1 MNKGQEKQFG
11 FFVALVLLG
20 VGLWRLHVGG
30 DHPFYWITGA
40 IVLAVA
46 TALFP
51 RIWVPLLRVWMPVA
65 GFLGWINTRILLGAV
80 FFVVL
85 LPMASVLRI
94 VGHDPL
100 RIRTEG
106 DEPFWVKRG
115 TDWPPASFKDQ
126 F

>member
-1 MNKGQEKQFG
+1 MNKGQERQFG
-11 FFVALVLLG
+11 FFTALVILA
-20 VGLWRLHVGG
+20 VGLWRLLVGG
-30 DHPFYWITGA
+30 GHAWYWIVGA
-40 IVLAVA
+40 IGLAVA

-51 RIWVPLLRVWMPVA
+51 RIWVPLLRVWMPITRI
-65 GFLGWINTRILLGAV
+65 LGWINTRILLAAV

-85 LPMASVLRI
+85 LPMAWLLRI

-100 RIRTEG
+100 RIRTERQ
-106 DEPFWVKRG
+106 EPVWVQRG

>member
-1 MNKGQEKQFG
+1 
-11 FFVALVLLG
+11 
-20 VGLWRLHVGG
+20 
-30 DHPFYWITGA
+30 
-40 IVLAVA
+40 
-46 TALFP
+46 
-51 RIWVPLLRVWMPVA
+51 LLRVWMPVA
-65 GFLGWINTRILLGAV
+65 GVLGWINTRILLGAV

-85 LPMASVLRI
+85 LPMALVLRI

-106 DEPFWVKRG
+106 DEPTWVKRG